1 MAPDPPRVLVA
12 ERSIEVSSKA
22 ASDRGG
28 SVIEIEDEEGE
39 GVDTK
44 AKTIRRLRVRILT
57 STR

>member
-12 ERSIEVSSKA
+12 ERSIGVSSKA
-22 ASDRGG
+22 ASDREG

-57 STR
+57 SIR